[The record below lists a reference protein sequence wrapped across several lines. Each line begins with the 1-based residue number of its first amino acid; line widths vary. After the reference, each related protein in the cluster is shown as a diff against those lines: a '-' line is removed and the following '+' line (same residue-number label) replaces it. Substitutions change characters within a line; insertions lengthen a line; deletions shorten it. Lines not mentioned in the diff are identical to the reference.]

1 MSVTRSETPLSPEIP
16 GRRGSTTFQSL
27 TEHLRD
33 GPLRTLLTLHVRAG
47 VVAASEHDDGQRLE
61 KLVELAQLSRMAT
74 AQFVDFTR
82 ELESLIEHLAA
93 ASGKLQ

>member
-1 MSVTRSETPLSPEIP
+1 MPVTRPEVPLSPEIP
-16 GRRGSTTFQSL
+16 GRQGAATFQSL
-27 TEHLRD
+27 TERLRG
-33 GPLRTLLTLHVRAG
+33 GPLQTLLTLHVRAG
-47 VVAASEHDDGQRLE
+47 VLAGSETDDGQRLQ

-93 ASGKLQ
+93 ARNELQ